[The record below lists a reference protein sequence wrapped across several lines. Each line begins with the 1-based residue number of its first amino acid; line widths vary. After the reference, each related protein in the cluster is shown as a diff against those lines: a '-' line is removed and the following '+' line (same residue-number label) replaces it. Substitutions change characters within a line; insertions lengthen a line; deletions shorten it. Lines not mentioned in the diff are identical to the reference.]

1 MKKLLFISFLF
12 LAANSYSQGH
22 IGVMGGTNFE
32 NDYSQIGVGLNYML
46 NSKISLGA
54 MAMVTPFEGD
64 DDYMLMYNLKYKLGR
79 FYLVGG
85 LMTGDM
91 EMSGMHMSSMNE
103 TMRMDSKPYYG
114 IEYRPFKSKML
125 KIYYNHSDMM
135 QSLGIMLPIFNL
147 GKKMHMHN

>member
-1 MKKLLFISFLF
+1 
-12 LAANSYSQGH
+12 
-22 IGVMGGTNFE
+22 
-32 NDYSQIGVGLNYML
+32 
-46 NSKISLGA
+46 
-54 MAMVTPFEGD
+54 
-64 DDYMLMYNLKYKLGR
+64 MYNLKYKLGR

-91 EMSGMHMSSMNE
+91 EMSGMHMNSMNE

-114 IEYRPFKSKML
+114 IEYRPFKIKML

>member
-1 MKKLLFISFLF
+1 MKKLLLISFLF
-12 LAANSYSQGH
+12 IAANSYSQGH

-114 IEYRPFKSKML
+114 I
-125 KIYYNHSDMM
+125 
-135 QSLGIMLPIFNL
+135 
-147 GKKMHMHN
+147 